1 MGVVVAT
8 SALVAAERRRRKA
21 GGAWADV
28 IGRLEGQRAVLPA
41 ATYAELL
48 AGVYLA
54 DNAPRAAAR
63 RARVEGLAVR
73 VPIVEF
79 DAAIADA
86 WARLFARLRRTGTL
100 IPTTDLAVAAT
111 AVHLGFPVLVGPSDE
126 RHFRLVDGLDVEV
139 LTLPGA

>member
-1 MGVVVAT
+1 M
-8 SALVAAERRRRKA
+8 
-21 GGAWADV
+21 
-28 IGRLEGQRAVLPA
+28 LPA
-41 ATYAELL
+41 AAYAELL

-54 DNAPRAAAR
+54 DSAAR
-63 RARVEGLAVR
+63 ADARLARVEGLAVR

-100 IPTTDLAVAAT
+100 IPAADLAVAAT

-126 RHFRLVDGLDVEV
+126 RHFRLVEGLDVEV
-139 LTLPGA
+139 LTLPVA